1 MPNTWN
7 PDTYTTDFSFVFQY
21 GSDVAKLVDVKPG
34 SSVLDL
40 GCGNGVLAH
49 DFSNRG
55 MYVIGIDRSPEFV
68 ATARKNYPDLTFI
81 EADATNFSLEEPVDA
96 VFSNAV
102 LHWIAREN
110 HPKLLSCVHKALK
123 PGGQFVFECGGF
135 GNNAKIH
142 AALKCAFANHGFEY
156 HFPFYFPTIGEYA
169 ALLERAGF
177 LPTYAILFDRPT
189 PLKGNDG
196 MGNWIRM
203 FIKKPFDVVT
213 NDKEKNAIITEAVDI
228 LRADLYHDGSWVA
241 DYVRLRMKAYGQYP
255 PVHKGIIQ

>member
-49 DFSNRG
+49 DFSNRE
-55 MYVIGIDRSPEFV
+55 MHVIGIDRSPEFV

-135 GNNAKIH
+135 GNNEKIH
-142 AALKCAFANHGFEY
+142 EALKCAFANHGFEY

-169 ALLERAGF
+169 ALSERAGF

-196 MGNWIRM
+196 MENWIRM
-203 FIKKPFDVVT
+203 FIKKPFDVVA
-213 NDKEKNAIITEAVDI
+213 NDKEKNTIITEAVDI
-228 LRADLYHDGSWVA
+228 LRADLCHNGSWVA
-241 DYVRLRMKAYGQYP
+241 DYVRLRMKAYT
-255 PVHKGIIQ
+255 KE